1 MNGPEAPAP
10 ARNLWRRMLIA
21 GAIGAPFGA
30 VAGYFVGRALKRGTL
45 TPLLDWTLADLF
57 SLLIALTLLISA
69 GYAAWA
75 TTSRKRWNEMVEK
88 QPADSRVDPAAINS
102 GRRQAWVAALAGI
115 LMMAPP
121 IAAHAGLV
129 TEGRAAIA
137 IALGGLLAVQGWI
150 NWGLWRDGDEL
161 TRTVIAQTGALCF
174 WVLQFCLFIWAALT
188 RLDLVAD
195 VDSWTLMTVM
205 MAAYLVVSVT
215 ISVRRGLVN
224 V

>member
-1 MNGPEAPAP
+1 MNGPDAPATT
-10 ARNLWRRMLIA
+10 RNLWRRMLIA
-21 GAIGAPFGA
+21 GTIGAPIGG
-30 VAGYFVGRALKRGTL
+30 VAGYFVGRALKRGSIV
-45 TPLLDWTLADLF
+45 PLLDWTLADLF

-88 QPADSRVDPAAINS
+88 QPADAVVDPAAIAS

-115 LMMAPP
+115 LMLTPP
-121 IAAHAGLV
+121 IAAHAGLAM
-129 TEGRAAIA
+129 EGRAAIA
-137 IALGGLLAVQGWI
+137 IALGCLLAVQGWI

-174 WVLQFCLFIWAALT
+174 WVLQLGLFIWAALT
-188 RLDLVAD
+188 RLNLVAD
-195 VDSWTLMTVM
+195 VDSWALMTVM
-205 MAAYLVVSVT
+205 MAAYLIVSVT